1 MLKNKPIFVLYGFLT
16 FQKWVCCNKP
26 TFILWRYTMTET
38 AKKDACTK
46 KNVQITAQI
55 PADIDKTL
63 RAIAEDRGD
72 RYTVVIRAA
81 CKEYADKHGNN

>member
-1 MLKNKPIFVLYGFLT
+1 
-16 FQKWVCCNKP
+16 
-26 TFILWRYTMTET
+26 MTDT

-46 KNVQITAQI
+46 KNVPITAQI

-63 RAIAEDRGD
+63 RAIAENRGD

-81 CKEYADKHGNN
+81 CKEYADKYGKI